1 LQASCNFITNMNY
14 ALITG
19 ASKGIGKAIAF
30 ELARRKYAVIL
41 VARNEILLQELSA
54 TLRNQFS
61 VEAEYFAIDL
71 TQKDA
76 PQKIVQ
82 FCADKNL
89 KIQILVNNA
98 GYGLSGGIDKYNL
111 SQHTEMMQLNMHVPV
126 SLTYLLL
133 PQLKLQKAGYILN
146 VASGASYQAVPG
158 LNIYAASKAFVL
170 SFSRGLNYE
179 LKNTS
184 VSVTALSP
192 GATDTDFANRASV
205 TSAKAQKLAKQFNMQ
220 PQEVASIAVNGMF
233 SRKAEVIPG
242 FVNKL
247 AVFFAWLL
255 PKKLL
260 EKSAA
265 GIYDL

>member
-1 LQASCNFITNMNY
+1 MNY

>member
-1 LQASCNFITNMNY
+1 MNY

-41 VARNEILLQELSA
+41 VARNESLLQEIA
-54 TLRNQFS
+54 TTIHNQCS
-61 VEAEYFAIDL
+61 VEVAYIAIDL

-76 PQKIVQ
+76 PEKVLKYCNDNNYKINV
-82 FCADKNL
+82 L
-89 KIQILVNNA
+89 INNA
-98 GYGLSGGIDKYNL
+98 GYGLSGAIDKYDL
-111 SQHTEMMQLNMHVPV
+111 LQHIDMMQLNMNVPV
-126 SLTYLLL
+126 TLTYLLL
-133 PQLKLQKAGYILN
+133 PQLKLQQAAYILN

-158 LNIYAASKAFVL
+158 LNIYAASKAFIL

-220 PQEVASIAVNGMF
+220 PQDVATIAVNGMF
-233 SRKAEVIPG
+233 ARKTEVIPG